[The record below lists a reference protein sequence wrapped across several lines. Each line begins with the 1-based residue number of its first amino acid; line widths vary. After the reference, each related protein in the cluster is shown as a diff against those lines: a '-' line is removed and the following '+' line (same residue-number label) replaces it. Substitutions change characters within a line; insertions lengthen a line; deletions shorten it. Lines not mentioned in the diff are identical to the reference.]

1 MDGVTSKDIIL
12 HVIGIIG
19 TAGGTGYTIEFGG
32 SAIQTL
38 SMEARMSISN
48 MAIEAGARAGLIA
61 PDEITFEYL
70 KGRPMCP
77 TGDEWDK
84 AVEYWKSL
92 VSDEGAEFD
101 KTIEIDA
108 QDIAPTVTWGTSP
121 QDVAP
126 VTGTVPMIAAEGN
139 DEARQV
145 CLFSFRKRLL
155 FYFLNLWTHV
165 VNFSLF
171 LRLVSSVLSSTSVS
185 RRVKISR
192 ASHLKR
198 YSLDPALMEELKIF
212 ATLLLSPWAERLRM
226 VFMLWLFP
234 GLVWSRNK
242 PRRKVSTKFLSRLDL
257 TGVNLGAACALQ

>member
-1 MDGVTSKDIIL
+1 MLIKINGELMDGVTSKDIIL

-32 SAIQTL
+32 SAIQSL

-61 PDEITFEYL
+61 PDEVTFEYL

-92 VSDEGAEFD
+92 VSDEGADFD

-108 QDIAPTVTWGTSP
+108 KDIAPTVTWGTSP

-126 VTGTVPMIAAEGN
+126 VTGTVPMINAEGN
-139 DEARQV
+139 DEARRV
-145 CLFSFRKRLL
+145 CFFSFRIIL
-155 FYFLNLWTHV
+155 FFLALICWTYEFFFLCCSGWYQA
-165 VNFSLF
+165 FS
-171 LRLVSSVLSSTSVS
+171 
-185 RRVKISR
+185 RV
-192 ASHLKR
+192 H
-198 YSLDPALMEELKIF
+198 
-212 ATLLLSPWAERLRM
+212 
-226 VFMLWLFP
+226 
-234 GLVWSRNK
+234 WSRGGSKTRGRPTYKGIHWILHQWKN
-242 PRRKVSTKFLSRLDL
+242 
-257 TGVNLGAACALQ
+257 